1 MRNAMDGAPQKTP
14 RQSRGFSLVEVLTA
28 GFILT
33 LAVLG
38 LSASLANGSRLA
50 DGSRQEL
57 IARDAMRDCLARLQE
72 TPFDQVAMLYHT
84 RGFRADA
91 IDVVDGDLDGL
102 PGEIIFSQGPGDAI
116 DVYRVTLRVRWRGV
130 GGERVIESSHYIANS
145 RGDPGAV
152 PTVEEVEA
160 ALAAS

>member
-1 MRNAMDGAPQKTP
+1 MCQVMDGILQVPP
-14 RQSRGFSLVEVLTA
+14 RQRRGFALVEVLTA
-28 GFILT
+28 GFILS

-57 IARDAMRDCLARLQE
+57 VARDAIRDTLARLQE
-72 TPFDQVAMLYHT
+72 APFDKVALTYHT

-91 IDVVDGDLDGL
+91 IDAVSGDLDGL
-102 PGEIIFSQGPGDAI
+102 PGEILFAPGPDDAQ

-130 GGERVIESSHYIANS
+130 GGERVVESSHYIANT
-145 RGDPGAV
+145 RGDPGVA

-160 ALAAS
+160 ALAAR